1 MSDTPNLG
9 LPYIDGGQAQKHVTH
24 NEALRILDAAIQI
37 AVLDATRMVPPS
49 APSEGDR
56 HLVASGAGGAWSGR
70 GHAIATWQ
78 DGAWMFMVPK
88 DGWCV
93 WSIADDAM
101 QVFDGSGWRPMGTPS
116 LDRVPHLGINADADA
131 NNLLSVKSN
140 AALLAAAAAAD
151 GGNGDIRLQLS
162 RETSSDTASVVFSD
176 AYSGRA
182 EFGLVGDA
190 AFKLK
195 VSPDGANWHEA
206 FAIDAASATVALRG
220 GMALAGIVSPPPITA
235 DVNDYTP
242 AGLASAAVLQIA
254 SDATRSISGLGGG
267 VEGRILCVINIGG
280 QTLVLLNEHVASL
293 AANRIAIGTDLVI
306 AAGQAAMLRY
316 DGTAARWRLLAGAN
330 GCVAYTGAQ
339 TLTPQQRGQAQRNVG
354 LAAALRGY
362 LSGLTFSTAGTTS
375 FAVSAG
381 VATDATASDM
391 MILADACSK
400 TGAAWGAGS
409 GAGALD
415 VGTLTASTQ
424 YHAHLIKRPDN
435 GAVDV
440 LVSLAPGTSADVT
453 ISQASPAV
461 VTWVDHGLK
470 PNTPVSFV
478 TSGALPAGLELG
490 TRYYVRSVLS
500 VDSFTVAVSQGG
512 AVIVTTTA
520 GSGVHRALAAP
531 VLPASYT
538 LSRRI
543 FSLFT
548 DASNNWLRVYQH
560 GDLFLRYQPVN
571 DYAAASPT
579 NVSALYTLSVP
590 TGVKVQAKF
599 RALFG
604 NTMVSG
610 VQFLW
615 YSPNE
620 GAQASNVP
628 AGNGTMRV
636 DNVGTYSMG
645 EYSLLTNA
653 SARLCGTSTVAT
665 GNQLWIVTSGWFDCR
680 GKDS

>member
-37 AVLDATRMVPPS
+37 SVQDTTRTVPPGS
-49 APSEGDR
+49 PAEGDR
-56 HLVASGAGGAWSGR
+56 HLVATGASGAWAGR
-70 GHAIATWQ
+70 THAIATWQ
-78 DGAWMFMVPK
+78 DGAWMFMPPK

-93 WSIADDAM
+93 WSIADDGM
-101 QVFDGSGWRPMGTPS
+101 HVFDGSGWRPVGTPS
-116 LDRVPHLGINADADA
+116 LDHVPHLGINADADA
-131 NNLLSVKSN
+131 SNLLSVKSN
-140 AALLAAAAAAD
+140 AALFAAATAAD

-162 RETSSDTASVVFSD
+162 RETSSDTASMVFSD
-176 AYSGRA
+176 NYSGRA

-195 VSPDGANWHEA
+195 VSPDGTNWREA
-206 FAIDAASATVALRG
+206 FAIDPASATVALRG
-220 GMALAGIVSPPPITA
+220 GLAFAGIATPPPITA
-235 DVNDYTP
+235 DVNDYAP
-242 AGLASAAVLQIA
+242 AGLASAAVLQIT
-254 SDATRSISGLGGG
+254 SDATRSLSGLGDGM
-267 VEGRILCVINIGG
+267 EGRILCVINIGG
-280 QTLVLLNEHVASL
+280 QALVLLNEHAGSL
-293 AANRIAIGTDLVI
+293 AANRMALGTDVVI

-339 TLTPQQRGQAQRNVG
+339 SLSAQQRSQAQRNVG

-362 LSGLTFSTAGTTS
+362 LSGLTFSTVGGTS

-381 VATDATASDM
+381 VATDGTASDM

-400 TGAAWGAGS
+400 TGAAWVAGS
-409 GAGALD
+409 GNGALD

-424 YHAHLIKRPDN
+424 YHAHLIKRGDT

-440 LVSLAPGTSADVT
+440 LVSLAPGTSAEVT
-453 ISQASPAV
+453 ITQASPAV
-461 VTWVDHGLK
+461 VTWIDHGLK

-478 TSGALPAGLELG
+478 SSGALPTGLDIG

-500 VDSFTVAVSQGG
+500 VDSFTVAASQGG

-520 GSGVHRALAAP
+520 GSGAHRALASP
-531 VLPASYT
+531 LLPTSYT

-548 DASNNWLRVYQH
+548 DASNNWLRIYQH

-571 DYAAASPT
+571 DYVAASPT

-599 RALFG
+599 RTLLG
-604 NTMVSG
+604 NTAVNG

-620 GAQASNVP
+620 GAQSSNVP
-628 AGNGTMRV
+628 PGNGNMRI
-636 DNVGTYSMG
+636 DTIGAYSMQ
-645 EYSLLTNA
+645 EYTIAANA
-653 SARLCGTSTVAT
+653 SGQVAGVSTASS
-665 GNQLWIVTSGWFDCR
+665 GNQIWLVCSGWVEAR
-680 GKDS
+680 GRV

>member
-1 MSDTPNLG
+1 MSETHNLG

-24 NEALRILDAAIQI
+24 NEALRILDSAIQI
-37 AVLDATRMVPPS
+37 AVLDTTRMAPPGDP
-49 APSEGDR
+49 AEGDR
-56 HLVASGAGGAWSGR
+56 HLVAAGASGAWAGR
-70 GHAIATWQ
+70 THAIATWQ
-78 DGAWMFMVPK
+78 DGVWMFMAPK

-93 WSIADDAM
+93 WSVADDAM
-101 QVFDGSGWRPMGTPS
+101 VVFDGNGWRPVGTPS
-116 LDRVPHLGINADADA
+116 LDRVPHLGINAEADA
-131 NNLLSVKSN
+131 NNLLNVKSN
-140 AALLAAAAAAD
+140 AALFAAASSAD
-151 GGNGDIRLQLS
+151 GGSGDIRVQLS

-195 VSPDGANWHEA
+195 VSPDGTNWREA
-206 FAIDAASATVALRG
+206 FAIDAAGTTVAFRG
-220 GMALAGIVSPPPITA
+220 GVALAGIATPPPITA
-235 DVNDYTP
+235 DVSDYTP

-280 QTLVLLNEHVASL
+280 ETLVLLNEHAASL
-293 AANRIAIGTDLVI
+293 AANRVAIGTDLVI

-339 TLTPQQRGQAQRNVG
+339 ALTVQQRNQAQRNVG

-362 LSGLTFSTAGTTS
+362 LSGLTFSTAGTTN

-381 VATDATASDM
+381 VATDGTASGV
-391 MILADACSK
+391 MILADACTK
-400 TGAAWGAGS
+400 TGAAWAAGS
-409 GAGALD
+409 GNGSLD

-424 YHAHLIKRPDN
+424 YHAHLIQRPDN

-453 ISQASPAV
+453 VTQASPAV
-461 VTWVDHGLK
+461 VTWIDHGLK
-470 PNTPVSFV
+470 PNTPVTFV
-478 TSGALPAGLELG
+478 TSGALPTGLDIG
-490 TRYYVRSVLS
+490 TRYYVRSVLG
-500 VDSFTVAVSQGG
+500 VDSFTVSASQGG
-512 AVIVTTTA
+512 AAIDTTIA
-520 GSGVHRALAAP
+520 GSGVHRALATP
-531 VLPASYT
+531 VLPTSYT

-560 GDLFLRYQPVN
+560 GDLFLRHQPVN

-604 NTMVSG
+604 NTTVPG

-615 YSPNE
+615 HSPLE
-620 GAQASNVP
+620 IVQAANSP
-628 AGNGTMRV
+628 AGNGSMRCDIAGV
-636 DNVGTYSMG
+636 YSIGEFSSITNSSGQVRAVSTTGSGNSLWVVSVGWG
-645 EYSLLTNA
+645 
-653 SARLCGTSTVAT
+653 
-665 GNQLWIVTSGWFDCR
+665 DDR
-680 GKDS
+680 GRSN